1 MLDSK
6 SIIYILLIAVISLS
20 SCSRKF
26 YYQEAYLSDEN
37 SEYTDGL
44 DENITDNPIE
54 DVIIKTRYSGDA
66 FQYIVFE
73 IDIDNRSAEDLL
85 LSIDDIT
92 FAMQE
97 DRDGYT
103 YDLKPLDKSL
113 IIADLKNEQRSVKS
127 ERKTQN
133 VLNAVGVGAS
143 LLSIFLTP
151 GADAVNTAIYA
162 TDATVGILETDRAY
176 RLVEGDIDDQILYIG
191 EWVLGD
197 ELIKAGENISFD
209 LLFDRRLTDAQATM
223 IIDNNQIQY
232 DCSYT
237 LRVIEGNMR

>member
-1 MLDSK
+1 MHHSK
-6 SIIYILLIAVISLS
+6 LFFYVALLCLIALS
-20 SCSRKF
+20 SCSRKI

-37 SEYTDGL
+37 SEYADGL
-44 DENITDNPIE
+44 DENITDNPIQ
-54 DVIIKTRYSGDA
+54 DVIIKTSYSGDA

-73 IDIDNRSAEDLL
+73 IDIDNRSSEDLL

-143 LLSIFLTP
+143 LLSIFVTP
-151 GADAVNTAIYA
+151 GADIVNTAIYA
-162 TDATVGILETDRAY
+162 TDATVGVLETDRAY
-176 RLVEGDIDDQILYIG
+176 RLVEGDIDDQILYIS

-237 LRVIEGNMR
+237 LRVMEGNMR

>member
-1 MLDSK
+1 MHHSK
-6 SIIYILLIAVISLS
+6 LFFYVALLCLIALS
-20 SCSRKF
+20 SCSRKI

-37 SEYTDGL
+37 SEYADGL
-44 DENITDNPIE
+44 DENITDNPIQ
-54 DVIIKTRYSGDA
+54 DVIIKTSYSGDA
-66 FQYIVFE
+66 FQYVVFE
-73 IDIDNRSAEDLL
+73 IDIDNRSSEDLL

-143 LLSIFLTP
+143 LLSIFVTP
-151 GADAVNTAIYA
+151 GADIVNTAIYA
-162 TDATVGILETDRAY
+162 TDATVGVLETDRAY
-176 RLVEGDIDDQILYIG
+176 RLVEGDIDDQILYIS

-237 LRVIEGNMR
+237 LRVMEGNMR

>member
-1 MLDSK
+1 MHHSK
-6 SIIYILLIAVISLS
+6 LFFYVILLCLIALS
-20 SCSRKF
+20 SCSRKI

-37 SEYTDGL
+37 SEYADGL
-44 DENITDNPIE
+44 DENITDNPIQ
-54 DVIIKTRYSGDA
+54 DVIIKTSYSGDA
-66 FQYIVFE
+66 FQYVVFE
-73 IDIDNRSAEDLL
+73 IDIDNRSSEDLL

-143 LLSIFLTP
+143 LLSIFVTP
-151 GADAVNTAIYA
+151 GADIVNTAIYA
-162 TDATVGILETDRAY
+162 TDATVGVLETDRAY
-176 RLVEGDIDDQILYIG
+176 RLVEGDIDDQILYIS

-237 LRVIEGNMR
+237 LKVMEGNMR

>member
-1 MLDSK
+1 MHHSK
-6 SIIYILLIAVISLS
+6 LFFYVALLCLIALS
-20 SCSRKF
+20 SCSRKI

-37 SEYTDGL
+37 SEYGDGL
-44 DENITDNPIE
+44 DENITDNPIQ
-54 DVIIKTRYSGDA
+54 DVIIKTSYSGDA

-73 IDIDNRSAEDLL
+73 IDIDNRSSEDLL

-143 LLSIFLTP
+143 LLSIFVTP
-151 GADAVNTAIYA
+151 GADIVNTAIYA
-162 TDATVGILETDRAY
+162 TDATVGVLETDRAY
-176 RLVEGDIDDQILYIG
+176 RLVEGDIDDQILYIS

-237 LRVIEGNMR
+237 LKVMEGNMR